1 MKERAASFCTIFP
14 GYKDLHF
21 YKDPGQIPYRLSL
34 RGYDSRIVC
43 FGKSGE
49 FPVTGK
55 HIRVDP
61 LPDGCLSRKFN
72 AGLILYL
79 LKNSGKIDILN
90 LFHYTWSSL
99 LSAFIYKVVNRRGFV
114 YLKLDDCVFAR
125 EGINA
130 ATRDNDFLSLKGS
143 GMKGRFKSHIAR
155 RFFTTRIDLWSIED
169 ERSREVLEARYSFCK
184 GKLITVYNGHTA
196 DLQGAPEYSGLSDK
210 ENIIITAGRLGS
222 FQKAVEVLL
231 EAYTTVA
238 AVSDYNLHLA
248 GPSTP
253 RFRTDLEKYL
263 NDNPSLVDRIFYHGA
278 LSRND
283 LYRLYNRSRIFCLP
297 SRFEGLAIVY
307 PEAMYYGN
315 VVVTTDH
322 VALLPVIETYSTGL
336 AVDCDNSPGLA
347 QAILKL
353 IHNPG
358 QMDQMSET
366 AHRVSSTIFNWES
379 IINSLIASIEQRNQY
394 L

>member
-1 MKERAASFCTIFP
+1 MNKRSASFCTLFP
-14 GYKDLHF
+14 GYKDFHF

-34 RGYDSRIVC
+34 RGYDSRVVC
-43 FGKSGE
+43 FGKSAD
-49 FPVTGK
+49 FPITGK
-55 HIRVDP
+55 HLRIEP
-61 LPDGCLSRKFN
+61 LHDGYLSRKFN

-99 LSAFIYKVVNRRGFV
+99 FSAFIYKIVNRRGFV

-130 ATRDNDFLSLKGS
+130 EIRDIDLLSLNGS
-143 GMKGRFKSHIAR
+143 GMKARLKNHIAG
-155 RFFTTRIDLWSIED
+155 RFFTTKVDLWSIED
-169 ERSREVLEARYSFCK
+169 ERSREILEARYSFCR

-196 DLQGAPEYSGLSDK
+196 DMQGAPEYSDLSDK
-210 ENIIITAGRLGS
+210 ENNIVTAGRLGS

-231 EAYTTVA
+231 EAYTAVA
-238 AVSDYNLHLA
+238 EDSDYNLHLA

-253 RFRTDLEKYL
+253 QFRIDLEKYL
-263 NDNPSLVDRIFYHGA
+263 NDNPMLINRVFYHGA
-278 LSRND
+278 LSRDD
-283 LYRLYNRSRIFCLP
+283 LYRLLNRSRIFCLP

-315 VVVTTDH
+315 VVVTTNH
-322 VALLPVIETYSTGL
+322 VSLIPVIETYSTGV
-336 AVDCDNSPGLA
+336 AVDRDDSSGLA

-353 IHNPG
+353 ISNPG
-358 QMDQMSET
+358 QMDQMSEK
-366 AHRVSSTIFNWES
+366 AHKVSSTIFNWEN
-379 IINSLIASIEQRNQY
+379 IINGLVDSIEQRNQNA
-394 L
+394 